1 MECRRRGSGVKK
13 KISLVQSQEGKQFL
27 GKMFKRNSLGN
38 EITELGEKKRINFVR
53 KGRTIRKRREELG
66 KRQKAIL

>member
-1 MECRRRGSGVKK
+1 MPWERFWRKEK

-38 EITELGEKKRINFVR
+38 EITELGKKKRRNFVR

>member
-1 MECRRRGSGVKK
+1 MPWERFWRKEK

-27 GKMFKRNSLGN
+27 GKMFKRKSLGN
-38 EITELGEKKRINFVR
+38 EITELGKKKRRNFVR
-53 KGRTIRKRREELG
+53 KGREELG

>member
-1 MECRRRGSGVKK
+1 MPWERFWRKEK

-38 EITELGEKKRINFVR
+38 EITELGKKKRRNFVR
-53 KGRTIRKRREELG
+53 KGRTKRKRREELG